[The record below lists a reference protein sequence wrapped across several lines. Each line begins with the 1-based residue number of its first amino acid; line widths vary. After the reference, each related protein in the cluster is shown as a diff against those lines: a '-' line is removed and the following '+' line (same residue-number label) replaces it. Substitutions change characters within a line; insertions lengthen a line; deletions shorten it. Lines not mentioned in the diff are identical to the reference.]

1 MIGTVVA
8 GILASAAPV
17 SGAERVAILDTARQ
31 PVVRQ
36 LGKPVKF
43 LVRTLNR
50 DGDWAFLVATMQ
62 DDRGRPITYAGTPL
76 ASAEAEGMISKDYVA
91 LLQRSG
97 ERWRVVN
104 QAVGPTDV
112 AWESWAE
119 RYGAPAALFRQLER

>member
-8 GILASAAPV
+8 GILASTAPV
-17 SGAERVAILDTARQ
+17 SGAERIAILDAARQ

-36 LGKPVKF
+36 LSKPVKF

-50 DGDWAFLVATMQ
+50 DGDWAFLIATMQ
-62 DDRGRPITYAGTPL
+62 DDRGRPISYAGTPL

-97 ERWRVVN
+97 GRWRVID

-112 AWESWAE
+112 AWEGWAA
-119 RYGAPAALFRQLER
+119 RYGAPAGLFR

>member
-8 GILASAAPV
+8 GILASTAPI

-62 DDRGRPITYAGTPL
+62 DAQGRPITYAGTPL
-76 ASAEAEGMISKDYVA
+76 ASAEAEGMISRDYVA

-97 ERWRVVN
+97 GRWRVVD

-112 AWESWAE
+112 AWEGWAV
-119 RYGAPAALFRQLER
+119 RYGAPAGLFR

>member
-1 MIGTVVA
+1 MIGTVFA
-8 GILASAAPV
+8 GILASTAPV
-17 SGAERVAILDTARQ
+17 SGAERIAILDTARQ

-62 DDRGRPITYAGTPL
+62 DDRGRPSSYAGTPL

-97 ERWRVVN
+97 GRWRVVD

-112 AWESWAE
+112 AWEGWPE
-119 RYGAPAALFRQLER
+119 RYGAPVGLFR

>member
-1 MIGTVVA
+1 MIGTVFA
-8 GILASAAPV
+8 GILASTAPV
-17 SGAERVAILDTARQ
+17 SGAERIAILDTARQ

-36 LGKPVKF
+36 LAKPVKF

-62 DDRGRPITYAGTPL
+62 DDRGRPISYAGTPL

-97 ERWRVVN
+97 GRWRVVD

-112 AWESWAE
+112 AWEGWPE
-119 RYGAPAALFRQLER
+119 RYGAPVGLFR

>member
-8 GILASAAPV
+8 GILASTAPV
-17 SGAERVAILDTARQ
+17 SSAERVAMLDTARR
-31 PVVRQ
+31 PVARQ

-62 DDRGRPITYAGTPL
+62 DAQGRPISYAGTPL

-97 ERWRVVN
+97 GRWRVVD

-112 AWESWAE
+112 AWEGWAA
-119 RYGAPAALFRQLER
+119 RYGAPAGLFR

>member
-8 GILASAAPV
+8 GILASTAPA

-62 DDRGRPITYAGTPL
+62 DDRGRPISYAGTPL
-76 ASAEAEGMISKDYVA
+76 ASAEAEGMISRDYVA

-97 ERWRVVN
+97 GRWRVVD

-112 AWESWAE
+112 AWEGWAE
-119 RYGAPAALFRQLER
+119 RYGAPPSLFR